1 MGVVMG
7 TGYAGPGWEWPKAG
21 HRQHLDHQVD
31 VPHLKAKAKVVSGA
45 IGRNFPYWDQT
56 AEAPLWGAHSKPH
69 PMGADIYKFRFLSQ
83 SFASSKF
90 LRATLVRANPPSSGP
105 APVWAPNPYIM
116 QKLV

>member
-1 MGVVMG
+1 MGVVIG

-69 PMGADIYKFRFLSQ
+69 PMGADIYVRSGNAALKRLLTHICTW
-83 SFASSKF
+83 A
-90 LRATLVRANPPSSGP
+90 RAKPE
-105 APVWAPNPYIM
+105 IH
-116 QKLV
+116 

>member
-31 VPHLKAKAKVVSGA
+31 VPHLRAKAKVVSGA

-69 PMGADIYKFRFLSQ
+69 PMGADIYNKWTPVD
-83 SFASSKF
+83 
-90 LRATLVRANPPSSGP
+90 LRRMLAE
-105 APVWAPNPYIM
+105 WAH
-116 QKLV
+116 QREG